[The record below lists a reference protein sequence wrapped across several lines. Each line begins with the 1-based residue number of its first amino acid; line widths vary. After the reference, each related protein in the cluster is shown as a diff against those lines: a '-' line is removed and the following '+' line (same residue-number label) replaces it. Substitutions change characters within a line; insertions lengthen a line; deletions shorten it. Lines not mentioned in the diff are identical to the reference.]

1 MLKLLGIPHDEHS
14 SFMQGPSLAPGLI
27 RKMDTDGSAN
37 QYAENGQWIKSGFS
51 YQDLGDIEFKGLESQ
66 EAYLKIKKVVS
77 EQLDQQHKIISL
89 GGDHSVSFPLLE
101 MYAQTYP
108 GLNVLHFDAHAD
120 IYDNFQDNPFSHAS
134 PFARLMETNKIHK
147 LTQVGIR
154 TLDTHQREQIKK
166 FDVDVIEMKDFS
178 FDFINNLKGPLYIS
192 IDLDGLDPAFAP
204 GVSHHEPGGL
214 STRELIRC
222 IQDIKVPIVGAD
234 IVEYNPKRDI
244 NNMTAMVGYKLF
256 KELAAKILASSIK

>member
-1 MLKLLGIPHDEHS
+1 MLKLLGIPYDENS
-14 SFMQGPSLAPGLI
+14 SFMQGSSLAPNLI

-37 QYAENGQWIKSGFS
+37 PFAENGQLIKPDVS
-51 YQDLGDIEFKGLESQ
+51 YEDLGDIKFNGLDAQ
-66 EAYLKIKKVVS
+66 EAYLKIKKIAS
-77 EQLDQQHKIISL
+77 EQLIQQHKMISL
-89 GGDHSVSFPLLE
+89 GGDHSVSFPVLE
-101 MYAQTYP
+101 MYAQKYQ

-134 PFARLMETNKIHK
+134 PFARLMETKLISK

-154 TLDTHQREQIKK
+154 TLDTHQRQQIKK
-166 FDVDVIEMKDFS
+166 FDVDVIEMKDFN

-214 STRELIRC
+214 STRELIKC
-222 IQDIKVPIVGAD
+222 IQGIKVPIVGAD

-244 NNMTAMVGYKLF
+244 NNMTAMVAYKLF
-256 KELAAKILASSIK
+256 KELAAKILE

>member
-1 MLKLLGIPHDEHS
+1 MLKLLGIPYDENS
-14 SFMQGPSLAPGLI
+14 SFMQGPCLAPNLI
-27 RKMDTDGSAN
+27 RQMDTDGSAN
-37 QYAENGQWIKSGFS
+37 PYAESGQLIKQDVS
-51 YQDLGDIEFKGLESQ
+51 YQDLGDIELTGLDSQ
-66 EAYLKIKKVVS
+66 QAYIKTKEVIAKQLEQQYKV
-77 EQLDQQHKIISL
+77 ISL

-101 MYAQTYP
+101 MYAQIYP

-120 IYDNFQDNPFSHAS
+120 IYDNFDDNPFSHAS
-134 PFARLMETNKIHK
+134 PFARLMETKSIAK

-154 TLDTHQREQIKK
+154 TLDKHQRQQIKK
-166 FDVDVIEMKDFS
+166 FNVDVIEMKDFN
-178 FDFINNLKGPLYIS
+178 FDFIKELKGPLYIS

-222 IQDIKVPIVGAD
+222 IQDIQVPIVGAD

-244 NNMTAMVGYKLF
+244 NNMTAMVAYKLF
-256 KELAAKILASSIK
+256 KELAAKILE

>member
-1 MLKLLGIPHDEHS
+1 MLKLLGIPYDENS
-14 SFMQGPSLAPGLI
+14 SFMQGPSQAPGLI
-27 RKMDTDGSAN
+27 RQMDTDGSAN
-37 QYAENGQWIKSGFS
+37 PYAEDGQLIKKDKS
-51 YQDLGDIEFKGLESQ
+51 YQDLGDIDLNGLNPEQ
-66 EAYLKIKKVVS
+66 AYVKTKAIVE
-77 EQLDQQHKIISL
+77 EQLDKQHKIISL
-89 GGDHSVSFPLLE
+89 GGDHSVSFPILE
-101 MYAQTYP
+101 MYAKQYT

-134 PFARLMETNKIHK
+134 PFARLMETQSIAK

-154 TLDTHQREQIKK
+154 TLDSHQREQIKI
-166 FDVDVIEMKDFS
+166 FDVDVIEMKDFN
-178 FDFINNLKGPLYIS
+178 FEFINKLKGPLYIS

-222 IQDIKVPIVGAD
+222 IQDIQVPIVGAD

-244 NNMTAMVGYKLF
+244 NNMTAMVAYKLF
-256 KELAAKILASSIK
+256 KELAAKILDSN